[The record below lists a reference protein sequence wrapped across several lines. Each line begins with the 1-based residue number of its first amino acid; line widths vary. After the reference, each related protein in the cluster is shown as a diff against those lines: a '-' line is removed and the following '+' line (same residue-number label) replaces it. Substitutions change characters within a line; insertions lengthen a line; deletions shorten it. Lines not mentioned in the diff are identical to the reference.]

1 MSNQNLVRVLL
12 LEPDSA
18 AATLMIEAMSLRAA
32 DFQIVRTVALGEALQ
47 LLATQRCE
55 VALVE
60 LNLDDAEG
68 LYTLVRLRQ
77 ANPSLPIVVLT
88 TIADEDMAI
97 TAIQQGAQD
106 YLIKE
111 AVHYALVS
119 RSIRYAIERKRIEG
133 ELQAAKESALA
144 ASSAKSAFLAR
155 MSHEIRNPLT
165 AIVNYAEILLE
176 PDFDVGERRSAL
188 ETIRRNGLHLLEVV
202 NDVLDIS
209 KIESRAF
216 DVERVECSPREV
228 VSEVVE
234 MFHVRAKAKGLNL
247 TVDWRPGVPDR
258 ILSDPLRFKQIL
270 VNLISNA
277 VKFTEHGEIRILA
290 ELLPASAIREPTLQ
304 VAVADTGIGISP
316 AQRQRLF
323 QAYQQSESSIA
334 RQFGGTGLGL
344 AISRELARKLGGDI
358 SVESTP
364 GVGSTFI
371 VRIAARPAKTTAASS
386 AGAAGSQSQH
396 KADIHGKLLL
406 ADDGPDNRR
415 LIATLL
421 QKAGATVD
429 VVENGQQ
436 AVERALESLKSGQPY
451 DVILM
456 DMVMP
461 EKDGFAAT
469 RELRDAGYTRPIVA
483 LTANSGSGAK
493 QECLSA
499 GCDAF
504 ASKPIDRE
512 TLLAVVR
519 QWLPAKR
526 TGRFTPSSAPG
537 EPR

>member
-1 MSNQNLVRVLL
+1 MSARNLVRVLL
-12 LEPDSA
+12 LEPDAA
-18 AATLMIEAMSLRAA
+18 AATLMIEAMSLRAT
-32 DFQIVRTVALGEALQ
+32 DFQIVRSMTLGDALQ
-47 LLATQRCE
+47 LLATQPCE

-111 AVHYALVS
+111 SVHYSLVS

-176 PDFDVGERRSAL
+176 PDFDAGERRAAL

-247 TVDWRPGVPDR
+247 AVDWRPEVPDR

-277 VKFTEHGEIRILA
+277 VKFTEHGEVRILA
-290 ELLPASAIREPTLQ
+290 ELLPASPIREPTLQ

-323 QAYQQSESSIA
+323 QAYQQTESSIA

-371 VRIAARPAKTTAASS
+371 VRIAARPVKNKAAS
-386 AGAAGSQSQH
+386 AAAGTGSGESRQKS
-396 KADIHGKLLL
+396 DLHGKLLL

-415 LIATLL
+415 LISTLL
-421 QKAGATVD
+421 RKAGATVD
-429 VVENGQQ
+429 IVENGQQ
-436 AVERALESLKSGQPY
+436 AVERALESLQSGQPY

-469 RELRDAGYTRPIVA
+469 RELREAGYTRPIVA
-483 LTANSGSGAK
+483 LTANSGSGAR

-512 TLLAVVR
+512 TLIAVVR
-519 QWLPAKR
+519 QWLPKQEQTPAK
-526 TGRFTPSSAPG
+526 
-537 EPR
+537 